1 MRLLHLVFAAIAVVT
16 PTLPSRAEDPI
27 KVQAP
32 APEKK
37 SARPVVRNFM
47 VTECTKKT
55 GCLMKMRPHEKILA
69 KDGSITWRK
78 IQ

>member
-1 MRLLHLVFAAIAVVT
+1 MKILPLVFAAIAAVT
-16 PTLPSRAEDPI
+16 PTLQSRAEDPI

-37 SARPVVRNFM
+37 IARPVIRNFM

-55 GCLMKMRPHEKILA
+55 GCLMKMRPHEKIVA